1 MRKSNHKLII
11 QQMKDD
17 RTLFDLDDKEYEE
30 MSDEEKCEISQNTNE
45 MMMDIMFP
53 DGQDEE

>member
-1 MRKSNHKLII
+1 
-11 QQMKDD
+11 MKDD
-17 RTLFDLDDKEYEE
+17 RTLFDLDDKEYAE
-30 MSDEEKCEISQNTNE
+30 MSDEEKSVISQNTDE

>member
-1 MRKSNHKLII
+1 
-11 QQMKDD
+11 MKDD

>member
-1 MRKSNHKLII
+1 
-11 QQMKDD
+11 MKDD

-30 MSDEEKCEISQNTNE
+30 MSDEEKYKISKNTDE

-53 DGQDEE
+53 DGQDED